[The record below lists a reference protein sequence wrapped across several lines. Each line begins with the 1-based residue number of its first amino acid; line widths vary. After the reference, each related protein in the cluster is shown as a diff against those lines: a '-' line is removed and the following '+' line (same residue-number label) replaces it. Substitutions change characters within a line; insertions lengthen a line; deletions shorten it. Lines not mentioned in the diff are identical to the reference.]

1 MERHIYCSNSCFTHR
16 IGEDRP
22 LNHSVQPVSPSF
34 FTLIWNQV
42 ERSLLFNILGYPT
55 SHDALVAVFLRV
67 KRMKRASWARPVS
80 LECVNFFPVGFLNA
94 WYIFTYIDPIKIKPW
109 KYRSIYPWG
118 SESINVSVFE
128 SRWNSYTFLVRY
140 YMTTYEKS
148 HVLREH
154 YAYLRERYIH
164 FLGKYWFIIPWPF
177 HIQKF
182 HAC

>member
-1 MERHIYCSNSCFTHR
+1 MKRMQRGNSLIMMLKWKDKAWNNSTTKDINTYKNMNMCIFVCVNVWAHWCEVYLVHQTCTR
-16 IGEDRP
+16 
-22 LNHSVQPVSPSF
+22 LYA
-34 FTLIWNQV
+34 IWN
-42 ERSLLFNILGYPT
+42 NILKNI
-55 SHDALVAVFLRV
+55 SINLSR
-67 KRMKRASWARPVS
+67 S
-80 LECVNFFPVGFLNA
+80 
-94 WYIFTYIDPIKIKPW
+94 YI
-109 KYRSIYPWG
+109 PWG